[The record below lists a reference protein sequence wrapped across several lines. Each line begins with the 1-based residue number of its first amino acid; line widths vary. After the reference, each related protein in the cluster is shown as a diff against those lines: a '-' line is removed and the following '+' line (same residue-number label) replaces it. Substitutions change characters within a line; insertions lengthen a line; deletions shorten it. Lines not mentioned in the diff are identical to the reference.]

1 MGYQMRQ
8 IVRISVLTAI
18 TLLPVLG
25 FSQAGSGR
33 DLHEDEQQL
42 DRLQWQLRHDRE
54 RLAFDRRHHAGR
66 GRIHE
71 DEEQVRRDKS
81 AINSLRADMRRDR
94 RLRQRRYHTS

>member
-1 MGYQMRQ
+1 MLP
-8 IVRISVLTAI
+8 ILRISVLTAI
-18 TLLPVLG
+18 IVLPMLG
-25 FSQAGSGR
+25 FAQAGSGR
-33 DLHEDEQQL
+33 DLREDEQQL

-71 DEEQVRRDKS
+71 DEEQVRSDKA

-94 RLRQRRYHTS
+94 RLRHRHYPS

>member
-1 MGYQMRQ
+1 MR
-8 IVRISVLTAI
+8 RILKLAVLTALTI
-18 TLLPVLG
+18 LPVLG
-25 FSQAGSGR
+25 SAQAGSGR
-33 DLHEDEQQL
+33 DLREDERQL

-54 RLAFDRRHHAGR
+54 RLAYDRRHHAGR

-71 DEEQVRRDKS
+71 DEEQVRSDKA